1 MTQPAIERR
10 IFIVGAPRSGT
21 TLVQS
26 LLAAHSAMTSF
37 TESHFFRK
45 HFSKVPLLSPPILTR
60 DPRSGLSE
68 FLVENG
74 EGPPPAA
81 EWFSKRERWA
91 LGIRPL
97 LPLQTLP
104 VARQLVRVL
113 DELALRRGVSN
124 WIEKTPWH
132 LRYIPLLEK
141 ASPGGCPYFI
151 HVIRNG
157 LEVVASLHRASQK
170 WERSYGLEECVARW
184 NADLGHSLDRISS
197 PNDLFVA
204 YEQLTAD
211 PEATVKLLLD
221 GLGLAWEPAILE
233 HYGSTADGIITTKE
247 DWKTGV
253 GRSIRRSATSAEVLT
268 SEQREWATK
277 RLDHDLYD
285 RILERSGRRTGATA
299 GAA

>member
-10 IFIVGAPRSGT
+10 IFIVGVPRSGT

-26 LLAAHSAMTSF
+26 LLAAHSAVTSF
-37 TESHFFRK
+37 TESHLFRK
-45 HFSKVPLLSPPILTR
+45 HFSRVPLLSLPILTR
-60 DPRSGLSE
+60 DPRSRLSE
-68 FLVENG
+68 FLAENG

-81 EWFSKRERWA
+81 DWFSKRERWT
-91 LGIRPL
+91 LRVRPL

-113 DELALRRGVSN
+113 DELALRRGSTN

-132 LRYIPLLEK
+132 LRSIPLLEN
-141 ASPGGCPYFI
+141 AIPGARPHFI

-157 LEVVASLHRASQK
+157 LEVVASLYRASQK
-170 WERSYGLEECVARW
+170 WEQSYSLEACVARW

-197 PNDLFVA
+197 PNDQFVA
-204 YEQLTAD
+204 YEQLTSD

-233 HYGSTADGIITTKE
+233 HYGITSEGIITSRE
-247 DWKTGV
+247 DWKIGV
-253 GRSIRRSATSAEVLT
+253 GRHIRRSATSAEVLT
-268 SEQREWATK
+268 PEQREWVSG
-277 RLDHDLYD
+277 RLDHHLYD
-285 RILERSGRRTGATA
+285 RILERNGRRTGATA